1 MKVYEDNSK
10 TELVAEI
17 PWDRILSLLDWEH
30 AEYDEGNAFLSI
42 PIRTEGNDGLFN
54 ILVAASAE
62 FGTDFESICCDQIE
76 LCIYIGRMESIL
88 YINNGEDDG
97 FWGTVELN
105 KDEFLMIMDETYKR
119 WRENVEHEYIIL

>member
-1 MKVYEDNSK
+1 MKVYGDNSK

-17 PWDRILSLLDWEH
+17 PWNRNLSLLDWEH
-30 AEYDEGNAFLSI
+30 AEYDGGNAFLSI
-42 PIRTEGNDGLFN
+42 PVRTEGNDGLFN

-76 LCIYIGRMESIL
+76 LCIYIDRMESLL

-105 KDEFLMIMDETYKR
+105 KDEFLMIMDGTYKR
-119 WRENVEHEYIIL
+119 WREKVEHEYIVP

>member
-1 MKVYEDNSK
+1 M
-10 TELVAEI
+10 
-17 PWDRILSLLDWEH
+17 
-30 AEYDEGNAFLSI
+30 
-42 PIRTEGNDGLFN
+42 FN

-76 LCIYIGRMESIL
+76 LCIYIDRMESLL

-105 KDEFLMIMDETYKR
+105 KDEYLMIMDGTYKR
-119 WRENVEHEYIIL
+119 WREKVEHEYIVS